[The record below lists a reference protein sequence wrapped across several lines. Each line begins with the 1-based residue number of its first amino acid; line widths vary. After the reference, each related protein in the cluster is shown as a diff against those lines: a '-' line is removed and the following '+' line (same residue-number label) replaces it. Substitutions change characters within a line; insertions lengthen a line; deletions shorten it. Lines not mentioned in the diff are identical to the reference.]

1 MFEAFGSLVGV
12 RGGAAWSGPGGCLA
26 MLHRD
31 GAKDKSILLPEVT
44 EALLKRRES
53 AGCWV

>member
-1 MFEAFGSLVGV
+1 MVGA
-12 RGGAAWSGPGGCLA
+12 GGVVLLCSTETF
-26 MLHRD
+26 HRD
-31 GAKDKSILLPEVT
+31 GAKDKSILLPEVA